1 MARAAGS
8 WIALG
13 ALALGVGVVQLACET
28 GGDSADV
35 DPTVHALLQDFGP
48 QVVEPALSD
57 WRAELDGLQAAVAA
71 WQDEAYADTAST
83 AAHLAAQDQFV
94 AAFLAW
100 QAVEPLQVGPLG
112 SSLSVP
118 GGQDLADEIYSWPS
132 VNGCRVDQETLAQ
145 EYGEPDWAQTQ
156 LSNAYG
162 LDALEHLLW
171 SGLETECPS
180 QVGIDDDWDAL
191 TVTDLTRA
199 RADYAVALVALLQ
212 DHSDALDAAWTTH
225 SAALAA
231 GSDPYDDALHALDT
245 VFGALFYVDGSVKD
259 RKLGQPLGLLDCDA
273 ASCPDHAE
281 ALLSDQGG
289 PAVRANLSGF
299 LQAFNGGQ
307 GVGMDDLL
315 AELGHAD
322 LAEQIQA
329 AAQAAIDTADAT
341 PAALDDAV
349 RDDPAAVEALHAD
362 VKTLTDLLKGDLVTV
377 LTLTLPDEAAGDA
390 D

>member
-8 WIALG
+8 WLALG

-35 DPTVHALLQDFGP
+35 DPTVQQLLADFGP
-48 QVVEPALSD
+48 LVVEPALST
-57 WRAELDGLQAAVAA
+57 WRAELDALEAAALA
-71 WQDEAYADTAST
+71 WQDEAYGDTTTT

-100 QAVEPLQVGPLG
+100 HAVEPLQVGPLG

-118 GGQDLADEIYSWPS
+118 GGLDLADEIYSWPS

-145 EYGEPDWAQTQ
+145 EYGDADWVQTQ

-180 QVGIDDDWDAL
+180 QVGIDDQWDAL
-191 TVTDLTRA
+191 SVTDLTRA
-199 RADYAVALVALLQ
+199 RADYAVALVGVLQ
-212 DHSDALDAAWTTH
+212 DHSDAVDAQWATH
-225 SAALAA
+225 AQALAA
-231 GSDPYDDALHALDT
+231 GADPYDDALHALDT
-245 VFGALFYVDGSVKD
+245 VFGALFYVDGAVKD

-273 ASCPDHAE
+273 DTCPDHAE
-281 ALLSDQGG
+281 ALLSGQGA
-289 PAVRANLSGF
+289 PAVSANLQGF
-299 LQAFNGGQ
+299 VAAFNGGD
-307 GVGMDDLL
+307 GTGLDDVLV
-315 AELGHAD
+315 EHGHGD
-322 LAEQIQA
+322 LAAQIQDA
-329 AAQAAIDTADAT
+329 AATAIATADAT
-341 PAALDDAV
+341 PAALDQAIA
-349 RDDPAAVEALHAD
+349 DDPAAVEALHAD
-362 VKTLTDLLKGDLVTV
+362 VKALTDLLKGDLVTV